1 MRLARRPGDSAVINA
16 PARAKGPFRELLA
29 QRALRRLAAA
39 DACARLPQGM
49 MSLTVLLVAAQ
60 HAPMAVAGL
69 ALAGHTLG
77 AAATAPLRGRLAD
90 RRGLFAVSAACG
102 IGYVLAMLGL
112 LTASLARAP
121 GWLLIVTA
129 AAAGLTLPPVSPG
142 VRSLWAACAE
152 PRVRRAA
159 FALDAAVFD
168 LSFIAGPVLASALSA
183 GLAPA
188 AALCL
193 VLMLTWAAILAVGS
207 QARLATAR
215 DGGGDRDDHVGRVG
229 RDLLGPLRSAVLRR
243 LLVTAAL
250 ANAAL
255 SATEVSLT
263 AYARLHHALWASG
276 LLLAA
281 ISAGSITGSLLLG
294 ARTPQSGRSAR
305 LPRLLSGYTA
315 GLAALAAASLFPP
328 LLAVAAPLAGLCLG
342 PALATLFSSAGS
354 AAPRGN
360 AAEAQAWINSI
371 MNGGAACGA
380 ALAGFTAGQPIFGL
394 VIAAA
399 AACAAAAS
407 SVVGAS
413 SRQQALADAAPAGES
428 VARVRAR

>member
-1 MRLARRPGDSAVINA
+1 VINA
-16 PARAKGPFRELLA
+16 PARAKGPYRELLA

-129 AAAGLTLPPVSPG
+129 GAAGLTLPPVSPG
-142 VRSLWAACAE
+142 VRSLWAACAQ
-152 PRVRRAA
+152 PRLRRAA

-168 LSFIAGPVLASALSA
+168 FSFIAGPVLASALSA

-193 VLMLTWAAILAVGS
+193 VLILTWAAILAVGS
-207 QARLATAR
+207 QARLLASR
-215 DGGGDRDDHVGRVG
+215 DGGGDSDDRVDRGDRVDRVG

-294 ARTPQSGRSAR
+294 ARTPQGGRSAR
-305 LPRLLSGYTA
+305 LSLLLLGYTA

-342 PALATLFSSAGS
+342 PALATLFSAAGS

-360 AAEAQAWINSI
+360 GAEAQAWINSI

-407 SVVGAS
+407 SVV
-413 SRQQALADAAPAGES
+413 AAPSRGHS
-428 VARVRAR
+428 DDARAVRAQIPVLPHQTRK

>member
-1 MRLARRPGDSAVINA
+1 MISA
-16 PARAKGPFRELLA
+16 PARARGPYRDLLA
-29 QRALRRLAAA
+29 QRTLRRLAAA

-60 HAPMAVAGL
+60 HAPMGVAGL

-77 AAATAPLRGRLAD
+77 AAATAPLRGRFAD
-90 RRGLFAVSAACG
+90 RRGLFAVSAVCG

-112 LTASLARAP
+112 LTASLERAP
-121 GWLLIVTA
+121 GWLLIATA
-129 AAAGLTLPPVSPG
+129 VAAGLTLPPVSPG

-152 PRVRRAA
+152 PRLRCAA

-183 GLAPA
+183 GIAPA

-193 VLMLTWAAILAVGS
+193 VLILTWAAILAVGS
-207 QARLATAR
+207 QAQTLAGR
-215 DGGGDRDDHVGRVG
+215 GDGGDRGHLAGRAG
-229 RDLLGPLRSAVLRR
+229 RDLLGPLRSAMLRR

-281 ISAGSITGSLLLG
+281 ISAGSVTGSLLLG
-294 ARTPQSGRSAR
+294 ARRPRGGRSAR
-305 LPRLLSGYTA
+305 LSQLLSGYTA

-328 LLAVAAPLAGLCLG
+328 LLALAAPLAGLCMG
-342 PALATLFSSAGS
+342 PALATLFSAAG
-354 AAPRGN
+354 AAAERGN
-360 AAEAQAWINSI
+360 GAEAQAWINSI

-399 AACAAAAS
+399 AAGAAAAS
-407 SVVGAS
+407 SVV
-413 SRQQALADAAPAGES
+413 AAPRRKQARAEAARAAEA
-428 VARVRAR
+428 VDRVRPR